1 LERLTELLWSGPLP
15 YLAGGLLLLILIFIL
30 RKPLRL
36 FFRLARKTGIGLLAL
51 LALSK
56 AGGIM
61 GVSLG
66 VNLLNS
72 CVLGLLGL
80 PGFGLLLLLRWVMM
94 P

>member
-1 LERLTELLWSGPLP
+1 MEQLTELLWNGPLP
-15 YLAGGLLLLILIFIL
+15 YLVGGLILLGLLIFL

-36 FFRLARKTGIGLLAL
+36 VFRLAIKTGIGLLAL

-56 AGGIM
+56 AGGIL
-61 GVSLG
+61 GISLG

-72 CVLGLLGL
+72 CILGILGI